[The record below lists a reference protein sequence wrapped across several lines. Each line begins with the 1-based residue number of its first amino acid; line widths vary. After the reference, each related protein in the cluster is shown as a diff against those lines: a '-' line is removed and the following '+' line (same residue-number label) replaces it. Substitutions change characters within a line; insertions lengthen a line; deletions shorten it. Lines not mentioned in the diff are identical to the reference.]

1 VLCWF
6 VDCFSIL
13 LRLTLDIAHWF
24 RRWTLW
30 TTICPIS
37 GSRSTPAYCQPVYL
51 SRLCL
56 LKVPVVICSLSFP
69 LSPVCSVH
77 PAPSAA
83 CSFSVP
89 CLLFSFFFLTG
100 QRQSVQG
107 TMLVYPKGSCG
118 NTHISC
124 CLFAHLLVCVS
135 QAGLELASGGT
146 GALLFSQ
153 CNVAWRSF
161 VQARGSECWCFAS
174 SWWFFFCQV
183 CLQQISANFLIYGA
197 HAVCFL
203 PLVKFKFQPQVFVLL
218 SGYLCIF

>member
-1 VLCWF
+1 MDHYLPYFRQPLNTSLLSTCLPFQALFTESSCGDLLLVLPP
-6 VDCFSIL
+6 FSSVL
-13 LRLTLDIAHWF
+13 SAP
-24 RRWTLW
+24 
-30 TTICPIS
+30 CPF
-37 GSRSTPAYCQPVYL
+37 C
-51 SRLCL
+51 CM
-56 LKVPVVICSLSFP
+56 F
-69 LSPVCSVH
+69 
-77 PAPSAA
+77 
-83 CSFSVP
+83 
-89 CLLFSFFFLTG
+89 LFSSLFIIQFFFLTG